1 MDFGT
6 GFPVDLVLFGM
17 IAVFLVLRLRSILGR
32 RTGLERQQPFQP
44 QPQPQPL
51 GRPGPIIEGRA
62 EPEPPPVSRPV
73 PEPGSA
79 LGETLARMRAADRGF
94 DPTRFL
100 EGAESAFRMIVAA
113 FAAGDRAQL
122 RPLLSD
128 DVYRAFEQAISA
140 REQAGHTQTSEIR
153 AIQSATIESA
163 ELAGTRAHVTV
174 RFVSDQTSLVRDQGG
189 RFVSGSEGLTELV
202 DFWTFERDLTSRD
215 PAWRLANVRG
225 G

>member
-32 RTGLERQQPFQP
+32 RTGLERPQQPFQSSG
-44 QPQPQPL
+44 PL
-51 GRPGPIIEGRA
+51 GHPGPIIEGRA
-62 EPEPPPVSRPV
+62 EPVPPPAARVV

-79 LGETLARMRAADRGF
+79 LGETLARMRAVDRGF
-94 DPTRFL
+94 DPARFL

-122 RPLLSD
+122 RTLLSE
-128 DVYRAFEQAISA
+128 DVYQAFEQAIAA
-140 REQAGHTQTSEIR
+140 REQAGHTQVSEIR
-153 AIQSATIESA
+153 AIQGATIEAA
-163 ELAGTRAHVTV
+163 ELTGTRAQVTV
-174 RFVSDQTSLVRDQGG
+174 RFVSDQTSLVRDRDGH
-189 RFVSGSEGLTELV
+189 FVSGSEGVTELV
-202 DFWTFERDLTSRD
+202 DYWTFERDLSSRD
-215 PAWRLANVRG
+215 PAWRLVNVRG

>member
-32 RTGLERQQPFQP
+32 RTGLERPQQPFQSSG
-44 QPQPQPL
+44 PL

-62 EPEPPPVSRPV
+62 EPVPPPAARVV

-79 LGETLARMRAADRGF
+79 LGETLARMRAIDRGF
-94 DPTRFL
+94 DPARFL
-100 EGAESAFRMIVAA
+100 EGAESAFRMIIAA

-122 RPLLSD
+122 RTLLSE
-128 DVYRAFEQAISA
+128 DVYQAFEQAIAA
-140 REQAGHTQTSEIR
+140 REQAGHTQVSEIR
-153 AIQSATIESA
+153 AIQGATIEAA
-163 ELAGTRAHVTV
+163 ELTGTRAQVTV
-174 RFVSDQTSLVRDQGG
+174 RFVSDQTSLVRDRDGH
-189 RFVSGSEGLTELV
+189 FVSGSEGVTELV
-202 DFWTFERDLTSRD
+202 DYWTFERDLNSRD
-215 PAWRLANVRG
+215 PAWRLVNVRG